1 MGLRINWFGLAGGV
15 AVFLAVAASM
25 FVPWWQLTVGDNLI
39 TAKISPL
46 STNFNVLGSAFTIPL
61 IWVLN
66 IMGLLALILSGVAM
80 LIYSVVPAKSY
91 SKQLLHFGYKKPL
104 FTVLFFVIMLFAL
117 TAILQAALNFTVPIS
132 GSATST
138 ARLPFLP
145 GTTVEATI
153 VAQFQWSF
161 WVAAVAAGLCLAA
174 RFYHG
179 KVAAVPHV

>member
-1 MGLRINWFGLAGGV
+1 MGIRINWFGLAGGV
-15 AVFLAVAASM
+15 MVFLAIVASF
-25 FVPWWQLTVGDNLI
+25 FVPWWQLTIGDNLVN
-39 TAKISPL
+39 AKVSPL

-66 IMGLLALILSGVAM
+66 IVGLLAMIFSGVAM
-80 LIYSVVPAKSY
+80 LIYSIVPTKSF
-91 SKQLLHFGYKKPL
+91 SNQLLSFGYKKPL
-104 FTVLFFVIMLFAL
+104 FTVLFFVIILFAL
-117 TAILQAALNFTVPIS
+117 TAILQAALNITVPIS

-138 ARLPFLP
+138 ARLPFVS
-145 GTTVEATI
+145 GTTIEATI

-174 RFYHG
+174 RLYHG

>member
-1 MGLRINWFGLAGGV
+1 MRIRINWFGLAGGV
-15 AVFLAVAASM
+15 TIFLAIVASL
-25 FVPWWQLTVGDNLI
+25 FVPWWQLTIGDDLVS
-39 TAKISPL
+39 AKISPL

-66 IMGLLALILSGVAM
+66 IVGLLSMVLSGVAM
-80 LIYSVVPAKSY
+80 LIYSILPTKSY
-91 SKQLLHFGYKKPL
+91 SNQLLYFGYKKPL
-104 FTVLFFVIMLFAL
+104 FTVLFFVCVLFAL
-117 TAILQAALNFTVPIS
+117 TMILQAVLNVTVPLS

-138 ARLPFLP
+138 ARLPFVP

-161 WVAAVAAGLCLAA
+161 WMAAVAAGLCIAA
-174 RFYHG
+174 RLYHG